1 MVAVGFDAA
10 RYCCGLYGSR
20 ALVAIVDPG
29 DCLRRKTE
37 FRHDRQRRRGQVLV
51 GLLGKRAEFV
61 ERPECESPGYRRR
74 AGRWAPASNPGRAC
88 RVRSPGASTLDIDAG
103 PLESP
108 MRQIGLV
115 LRAVSLTVAL
125 LR

>member
-20 ALVAIVDPG
+20 LLSPSSIPEIVSVVKQSSG
-29 DCLRRKTE
+29 MIASAAEGRFWLAFWE
-37 FRHDRQRRRGQVLV
+37 NVLN
-51 GLLGKRAEFV
+51 L
-61 ERPECESPGYRRR
+61 
-74 AGRWAPASNPGRAC
+74 SNARNG
-88 RVRSPGASTLDIDAG
+88 SPGASTLDIDAG

-108 MRQIGLV
+108 LRRIGLV

-125 LR
+125 LRAGGFDL